1 MKIAKYFVSTI
12 LFLIFFFTLLIFN
25 SSYIVS
31 NPHNNNVRIESD
43 GEVDMSLIS
52 QLATKND
59 ITIYQPR
66 LYTSS
71 LEKLFIIYYVS
82 NEDYDKFTQ
91 LTGIKKGYYDNPISD
106 SVKVNLIDLTELK
119 PKDNEGRYHILSDSN
134 EKTISFITDV
144 SKINGYKS
152 FITYASWKDT
162 IIYYLPYLIFIIS
175 TIIILIFTYMEATFK
190 KKEILIRYTQGESF
204 FKTIFIN
211 IFCDFIFY
219 TSSFFIAFKALKN
232 YTEICGIFKNISL
245 FIIIFLLFNSIIY
258 LCTFRINSKEIIYG
272 HQYSLKMV
280 STLNFIKSF
289 SSVFT
294 FVVISFTI
302 IISPRLRG
310 FDKVSDILGDKTN
323 YYFVNI
329 SNDVPKYLK
338 DDPNKQKEFFY
349 KQAEKIDKMMYETDD
364 ILEPIYIMDETID
377 GDDKGFNPVYC
388 NHRAL
393 PYIIKMI
400 PELENVNI
408 SDNDC
413 VIILPENMDEK
424 TKSNA
429 KNTLLEK
436 FKSYEGFY
444 PDENKVQ
451 ILYYKNSYEV
461 LSFNNL
467 HEFKYHISPCICI
480 ASDTTVSPY
489 FDLNKMNHHYMLSY
503 PIMKANSAEELT
515 EVFSEYGFKAA
526 CSTVFE
532 VYNKEYKFYKLILN
546 LTKIVTILMSTFQV
560 IVILI
565 LAKLEYRINATEFAV
580 KKILGYSILQINK
593 NQFKNIFATL
603 ILNLIIATIFI
614 ICTKSN
620 IKILLVAFIIFL
632 VESTILYF
640 EIKHEDKNNLVK
652 TLKGGAL

>member
-1 MKIAKYFVSTI
+1 MKIAKYLVSVI
-12 LFLIFFFTLLIFN
+12 LFLIFFFTLLISN

-31 NPHNNNVRIESD
+31 DTYDNSIRIETEN
-43 GEVDMSLIS
+43 EVNLALIS
-52 QLATKND
+52 ELAAQND
-59 ITIYQPR
+59 VTLYQSK
-66 LYTSS
+66 LYMSS
-71 LEKLFIIYYVS
+71 LEQLFIIYYVS

-91 LTGIKKGYYDNPISD
+91 LTGIKKGYYNNPISD

-119 PKDNEGRYHILSDSN
+119 PKDNEDRYHILSNSK
-134 EKTISFITDV
+134 EKTTNFITDV

-152 FITYASWKDT
+152 FITYSSWGNT
-162 IIYYLPYLIFIIS
+162 IIYHLPYLLFIIAI
-175 TIIILIFTYMEATFK
+175 IIILLFTYIEATFK
-190 KKEILIRYTQGESF
+190 KKEIMIRYTQGETFLKAISL
-204 FKTIFIN
+204 N
-211 IFCDFIFY
+211 IFSDLIFY
-219 TSSFFIAFKALKN
+219 ILSFSVGSIVLKN
-232 YTEICGIFKNISL
+232 YTEVCGIFKKINL
-245 FIIIFLLFNSIIY
+245 FAVSFLILNSVLY
-258 LCTFRINSKEIIYG
+258 LCTLKINSREIVYG
-272 HQYSLKMV
+272 HQYSFKMIG
-280 STLNFIKSF
+280 TLNFIKSF
-289 SSVFT
+289 STVLT
-294 FVVISFTI
+294 FSVISFSI
-302 IISPRLRG
+302 IISPKLRG
-310 FDKVSDILGDKTN
+310 FDKVSDILGDKTD
-323 YYFVNI
+323 YYFATI
-329 SNDVPKYLK
+329 SEDIPKNQKNDPYM
-338 DDPNKQKEFFY
+338 QKEFFT
-349 KQAEKIDKMMYETDD
+349 KQLRKINKMLYETDKL
-364 ILEPIYIMDETID
+364 LEPIYIMDETID
-377 GDDKGFNPVYC
+377 GDAIGFNPVYC

-429 KNTLLEK
+429 KNTLIEK

-503 PIMKANSAEELT
+503 PIMKANSAEELM

-603 ILNLIIATIFI
+603 ILNLMIATIFI
-614 ICTKSN
+614 ISTKSN